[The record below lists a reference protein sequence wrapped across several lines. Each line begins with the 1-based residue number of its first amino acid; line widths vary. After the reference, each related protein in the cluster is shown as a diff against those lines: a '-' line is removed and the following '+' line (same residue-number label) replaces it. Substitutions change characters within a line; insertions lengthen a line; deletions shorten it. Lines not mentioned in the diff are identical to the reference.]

1 VPVSAAKVTIDE
13 NTVLEIA
20 GPAVGSSRK
29 TFLIAFIMPP
39 LPDAQTPWGTN
50 GIDELSA
57 AGATFLRTGIFGP
70 DSKWDDAAFERERKW
85 QDAAARNG
93 MHCLVGIR
101 YAGSVQDDKPEH
113 ERDLRRVIETFK
125 AHPGMGAYYHID
137 EPDWNKH
144 PVEPMERAYRII
156 KQLDPDHPVW
166 ICQAPRGSVASMKR
180 YDKCCDA
187 TGGDIYPISYPP
199 GLHVPPTA
207 KDVPPGLA
215 ANADISLAG
224 DFTKMMV
231 EVADAPPVKKSVWMC
246 LQIAWS
252 GVHKPG
258 RTLRFPTFHEQRF
271 MTYHTIIH
279 GARGV
284 IYFGGQIAHTLP
296 FGEDRKAGWNWTHWR
311 EVLRPVVEEIG
322 TKSPLYPALVA
333 PPAKLDVK
341 VDGTGIDFCT
351 RETDNEIFFI
361 AARRD
366 RATAEIRFTGLS
378 SLPDQTTELLFEE
391 PRKVELKDG
400 AFNDW
405 FAPFEVHVYRFAK
418 QR

>member
-1 VPVSAAKVTIDE
+1 
-13 NTVLEIA
+13 
-20 GPAVGSSRK
+20 
-29 TFLIAFIMPP
+29 
-39 LPDAQTPWGTN
+39 
-50 GIDELSA
+50 
-57 AGATFLRTGIFGP
+57 
-70 DSKWDDAAFERERKW
+70 
-85 QDAAARNG
+85 
-93 MHCLVGIR
+93 
-101 YAGSVQDDKPEH
+101 
-113 ERDLRRVIETFK
+113 
-125 AHPGMGAYYHID
+125 MGAYYHID

-144 PVEPMERAYRII
+144 PVEPMERAYKII
-156 KQLDPDHPVW
+156 KELDPNHPVW

-180 YDKCCDA
+180 YDHCCDA

-207 KDVPPGLA
+207 KDVPAELA
-215 ANADISLAG
+215 GNDELSLAG
-224 DFTKMMV
+224 DFTRMMV
-231 EVADAPPVKKSVWMC
+231 RVATRAGADPADPPQSTLHNPQSKPVWMC

-296 FGEDRKAGWNWTHWR
+296 FGADRRAGWNWTHWKK
-311 EVLRPVVEEIG
+311 VLRPVVEEIG

-333 PPAKLDVK
+333 PASKLDVK
-341 VDGTGIDFCT
+341 LDGAGAAGIDFCT
-351 RETDNEIFFI
+351 RETDTEIFLI

-366 RATAEIRFTGLS
+366 RETAQVKFTGLV

-391 PRKVELKDG
+391 PRKVELKSG
-400 AFNDW
+400 AFTDW
-405 FAPFEVHVYRFAK
+405 FAPFEVHVYRFRKGKAN
-418 QR
+418 